1 MFDLYTPLIS
11 GVDVVL
17 KDASH
22 YGDPLWMHAPLKK
35 PQTLAITTKFLSL
48 CSAIGVVELSLFD
61 WFLFS
66 LSPGLCPDWE
76 DWNPKNAKK
85 NAKEAMDNA
94 EKWLDIPQV

>member
-1 MFDLYTPLIS
+1 
-11 GVDVVL
+11 
-17 KDASH
+17 
-22 YGDPLWMHAPLKK
+22 MHAPLKNLRHRQ
-35 PQTLAITTKFLSL
+35 PRANTKCSDDRCGGVISL
-48 CSAIGVVELSLFD
+48 WLF
-61 WFLFS
+61 FVS

>member
-1 MFDLYTPLIS
+1 ML
-11 GVDVVL
+11 VVKEIL
-17 KDASH
+17 NECIHHSKTSDTGS
-22 YGDPLWMHAPLKK
+22 PV
-35 PQTLAITTKFLSL
+35 QILSVVT
-48 CSAIGVVELSLFD
+48 IGVVELSLFD
-61 WFLFS
+61 CFLFS

>member
-1 MFDLYTPLIS
+1 MNACTTQKTSDTSPL
-11 GVDVVL
+11 
-17 KDASH
+17 H
-22 YGDPLWMHAPLKK
+22 
-35 PQTLAITTKFLSL
+35 LSP

>member
-1 MFDLYTPLIS
+1 
-11 GVDVVL
+11 
-17 KDASH
+17 
-22 YGDPLWMHAPLKK
+22 MHAPLKNLRHRQ
-35 PQTLAITTKFLSL
+35 PRANTTVSVVT
-48 CSAIGVVELSLFD
+48 IGVVELSLFD
-61 WFLFS
+61 CFLFS

>member
-1 MFDLYTPLIS
+1 MN
-11 GVDVVL
+11 
-17 KDASH
+17 
-22 YGDPLWMHAPLKK
+22 APLKSLRHQ
-35 PQTLAITTKFLSL
+35 PLSNTKISWN
-48 CSAIGVVELSLFD
+48 SVVTIGVVELSLFD
-61 WFLFS
+61 CFLFF